1 MAMIG
6 QGKTRGQVAVL
17 NAEAAINQN
26 CVAIIL
32 KDGIDRDYVW
42 HQLLFRYKQIRNISN
57 SSGQQNLNGEII
69 KGIVLP
75 FPAYN
80 QQCYIGKL
88 LNQWDAAIEK
98 TEALIA
104 AKEKRFK
111 WLLKTLISDQ
121 QDNPEWLQVKLENV
135 CKVLRGQGLSKDSI
149 SENGENQCILYGQ
162 LYTIYREVIDKS
174 IGRTNIK
181 NGIFSKSGDVLI
193 PGSTTTQGIDLAK
206 ATALLED
213 NVLLGGDINILRAT
227 ENDVYDPSFLAY
239 YLTHSKKREIARYT
253 QGITIVHLY
262 GKDLKKL
269 DLFFPEIEK
278 QKKIVQILE
287 NARKEMNLLCCLS
300 EKYRTQKRGLMQKLL
315 TGEWRINL

>member
-98 TEALIA
+98 TETLIA
-104 AKEKRFK
+104 AKKKRFK
-111 WLLKTLISDQ
+111 WLLSTLISNQ
-121 QDNPEWLQVKLENV
+121 QGKPEWREVKLGEV
-135 CKVLRGQGLSKDSI
+135 ASI
-149 SENGENQCILYGQ
+149 SEKHALQSIEHEKLLTVKLHCLGIEPNKTSFRPKLNPKGRPYFERNTGEFL
-162 LYTIYREVIDKS
+162 
-174 IGRTNIK
+174 IGRQNFHNGGFGIVPEELEGYIASSAITSLSLDRAGLDTDFLFYSFSRADYYKKIGHIMDGTGQKELSDKQILNLPILLPSLSLQKQIANIL
-181 NGIFSKSGDVLI
+181 N
-193 PGSTTTQGIDLAK
+193 TAQREN
-206 ATALLED
+206 ALLE
-213 NVLLGGDINILRAT
+213 
-227 ENDVYDPSFLAY
+227 
-239 YLTHSKKREIARYT
+239 
-253 QGITIVHLY
+253 Q
-262 GKDLKKL
+262 
-269 DLFFPEIEK
+269 FFK
-278 QKKIVQILE
+278 QCRVQ
-287 NARKEMNLLCCLS
+287 KH
-300 EKYRTQKRGLMQKLL
+300 GLMQKLL
-315 TGEWRINL
+315 TGKWRIEPNIESY